1 MSVTATADRVSRCGG
16 STAGGGVALLPFEKY
31 EDDRG
36 VVA

>member
-16 STAGGGVALLPFEKY
+16 LLPGGVALLPFEKY